1 MVGPSTQG
9 TSLQKMETIDPPG
22 TRGVVW
28 YISPF
33 ITNYWEI
40 YIMFYSFSISK
51 DTVNNWIKII
61 RFIFL
66 GIISI
71 TNRRIII
78 NKMAV
83 DSGEC
88 G

>member
-40 YIMFYSFSISK
+40 YIMFYSFSIAK

-66 GIISI
+66 GIIYG
-71 TNRRIII
+71 III
-78 NKMAV
+78 DDITKTHRV
-83 DSGEC
+83 
-88 G
+88 

>member
-1 MVGPSTQG
+1 MVGPGTQG

-40 YIMFYSFSISK
+40 YIMFYSFSIAK

-71 TNRRIII
+71 TNRKIIK
-78 NKMAV
+78 NK
-83 DSGEC
+83 
-88 G
+88 

>member
-40 YIMFYSFSISK
+40 YIMFYSFSIAK

-71 TNRRIII
+71 TNRKIIK
-78 NKMAV
+78 NK
-83 DSGEC
+83 
-88 G
+88 

>member
-9 TSLQKMETIDPPG
+9 TSLQKVETIDPPG

-40 YIMFYSFSISK
+40 YIMFYSFSIAK

-71 TNRRIII
+71 TNRKIIK
-78 NKMAV
+78 NK
-83 DSGEC
+83 
-88 G
+88 